1 MEKRIHIVLFKV
13 VLFIKALW
21 LIGLKVTRQ
30 VVLPS
35 RRRKGNILSSL
46 LLLFI
51 SLTDLVAN
59 FSWGISLN
67 SLSRWKHYDRLCF
80 LVKKGVLVS
89 GFLLF
94 LLSSFEW
101 SYPDSKIL
109 SQKDSIT
116 KAEQQPAGKST
127 VREVTYYS
135 FVVIIPHSH
144 RLPLAVSQGSYDC
157 DLGYFTT
164 PKIYL
169 HYRNLRI

>member
-13 VLFIKALW
+13 ALFIKALW

-59 FSWGISLN
+59 FSWGISSN

-94 LLSSFEW
+94 ILSSFEW

-109 SQKDSIT
+109 IQKDSIT
-116 KAEQQPAGKST
+116 KAEPQPAGKSIA
-127 VREVTYYS
+127 RMVTYYS
-135 FVVIIPHSH
+135 SVVILSHSH
-144 RLPLAVSQGSYDC
+144 RLPLTASQGSYDC
-157 DLGYFTT
+157 EYGYFTASR
-164 PKIYL
+164 IYL
-169 HYRNLRI
+169 HCRNLRI